1 MQISAMNNTD
11 SGASSAAFRT
21 MVLPAQIAGA
31 IFIADRIAG
40 AFHGT
45 IAPTTPI
52 GSRRV

>member
-1 MQISAMNNTD
+1 MRSTQ
-11 SGASSAAFRT
+11 SGASSAALST
-21 MVLPAQIAGA
+21 IVLPAQIAGA
-31 IFIADRIAG
+31 ILSDDSSAG

>member
-1 MQISAMNNTD
+1 MPAIISTA
-11 SGASSAAFRT
+11 SGASSAAFST
-21 MVLPAQIAGA
+21 MALPAHTAGA
-31 IFIADRIAG
+31 ILSDASCAG